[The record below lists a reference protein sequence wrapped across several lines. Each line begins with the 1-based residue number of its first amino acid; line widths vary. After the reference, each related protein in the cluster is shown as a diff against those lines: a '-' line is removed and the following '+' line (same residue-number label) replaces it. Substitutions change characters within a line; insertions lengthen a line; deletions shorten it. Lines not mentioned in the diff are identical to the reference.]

1 MREKHTTI
9 RVHMNPD
16 DAVKTLGHTL
26 DKDFRNREDH
36 VLPDGEF
43 EVFLE
48 KSVYD
53 IYKEMFGDVLQAY
66 NDGQKRKDRK
76 IVDENGDAVSG
87 YIKQIIESKR
97 GKRVSKVEKKLEDGQ
112 KVVIGEKESTGTRL
126 LYEFIISAGNC
137 VKLLDEHGQ
146 VVMDDTGHEVQ
157 PYRMPNEVSKRALKR
172 FSDDFEDKYGNLKL
186 CYSVY
191 HGDEFYLNDNDVKEL
206 GVEHMHIGV
215 VPIAHGYKRG
225 LASQQSMTKALE
237 QMKCQNGRDSDGVYH
252 TAYWNLCN
260 RMQEDF
266 EEILRGEYNQWLR
279 EQGKAPEELIIEHPA
294 RGKNRPNLSPEAFR
308 DLKNIEKRKRQLT
321 AVYLDAE
328 EALQE
333 SEELAYELQMMRA
346 SVEDAECK
354 KEQMYRDIE
363 KEEEHA
369 REELDLKMK
378 DMRKKYQQEFDEY
391 ENIWKQSKEAND
403 VIFTNFLSDMER
415 LTHTTTQMQEKVDDY
430 TNVIEA
436 LCDEASFDFQFSD
449 ENLLAWMRAQKTKRN
464 GKTLNYLEAYEHDV
478 KVVMKKK
485 SKERAETVTNEMKEN
500 GTAILKEI
508 SLHEEKERQR
518 QREVEMLN
526 SFDFNKNTEDDGE
539 MER

>member
-43 EVFLE
+43 EVFIE

-53 IYKEMFGDVLQAY
+53 IYKETFGDVLQAY

-97 GKRVSKVEKKLEDGQ
+97 GKRVAKVEKKLEDGQ

-137 VKLLDEHGQ
+137 TKQMDERGR

-157 PYRMPNEVSKRALKR
+157 PYRMPAEVSKRALKR
-172 FSDDFEDKYGNLKL
+172 FSDVFESKYTHLKL

-191 HGDEFYLNDNDVKEL
+191 HADEYYLNDNENMEL

-215 VPIAHGYKRG
+215 VPVATGYKRG
-225 LASQQSMTKALE
+225 LSVQQSMTKALE
-237 QMKCQNGRDSDGVYH
+237 QMQCRNERDDAGVYH
-252 TAYWNLCN
+252 TAYWSLCD
-260 RMQEDF
+260 RMQKDF
-266 EEILRGEYNQWLR
+266 EDILRDEYNQWLK
-279 EQGKAPEELIIEHPA
+279 ELGKEPQELIIEHPA

-308 DLKNIEKRKRQLT
+308 DLKNLEKRKRQLDD
-321 AVYLDAE
+321 VYTYAE

-333 SEELAYELQMMRA
+333 SEELEYELQMMR
-346 SVEDAECK
+346 SNVENAERQ

-369 REELDLKMK
+369 RESLQIKLEEMQKK
-378 DMRKKYQQEFDEY
+378 HQEDMDDMEDER
-391 ENIWKQSKEAND
+391 KQSRAAND
-403 VIFTNFLSDMER
+403 VIFNTFLSDMDR
-415 LTHTTTQMQEKVDDY
+415 LKQTTTQMQERVEEY
-430 TNVIEA
+430 TNIIDE
-436 LCDEASFDFQFSD
+436 LCEKSSFDVQLSD

-478 KVVMKKK
+478 KIVMKKK
-485 SKERAETVTNEMKEN
+485 SKEKAETVAEEMKKN
-500 GTAILKEI
+500 GADILKEI
-508 SLHEEKERQR
+508 SLQEETARQR
-518 QREVEMLN
+518 RREAELLSRLDLEV
-526 SFDFNKNTEDDGE
+526 DKEDDE
-539 MER
+539 YEK